1 MCETS
6 CAFYWPMTTL
16 RNIQALLINSH
27 FNMLTSNRQNNSL
40 TFIAQVLSNII
51 IMFSEKKNRGDQCA
65 VSSKNCDTHTHT
77 HDGFS
82 IFNATGSVLMFE
94 DLRVSF
100 FEVWFLTKLPRSFA
114 FLYQTRAFKRE
125 REQKRERYLN
135 FFV

>member
-51 IMFSEKKNRGDQCA
+51 IMFSEKNKQRRPVCSL
-65 VSSKNCDTHTHT
+65 VK
-77 HDGFS
+77 
-82 IFNATGSVLMFE
+82 
-94 DLRVSF
+94 
-100 FEVWFLTKLPRSFA
+100 KL
-114 FLYQTRAFKRE
+114 
-125 REQKRERYLN
+125 
-135 FFV
+135 

>member
-51 IMFSEKKNRGDQCA
+51 IMFSEKKQRRPVCSL
-65 VSSKNCDTHTHT
+65 VK
-77 HDGFS
+77 
-82 IFNATGSVLMFE
+82 
-94 DLRVSF
+94 
-100 FEVWFLTKLPRSFA
+100 KL
-114 FLYQTRAFKRE
+114 
-125 REQKRERYLN
+125 
-135 FFV
+135 